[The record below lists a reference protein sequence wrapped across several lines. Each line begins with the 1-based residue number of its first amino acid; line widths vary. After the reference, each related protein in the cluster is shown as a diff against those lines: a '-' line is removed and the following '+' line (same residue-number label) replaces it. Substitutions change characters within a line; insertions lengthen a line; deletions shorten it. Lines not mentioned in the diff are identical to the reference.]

1 MPLLTRSDIARM
13 AADGHHDQVSIYL
26 PTHPVGVDAAQDPIR
41 FRNLLDC
48 AEEALEAHGA
58 SSARVSRI
66 LGPARPLLG
75 DPWFWQHQADGL
87 AVFLADGAIETYR
100 LPLRFDEL
108 VVVGDRRHVKP
119 LLPLLETDGRFHIL
133 ALSQASVR
141 LFEATRDAIREV
153 DLEDVP
159 DSLRDVVGYDFE
171 QRTLQFHTGTGGGRG
186 MRSAMFH
193 GHGQVQDSRKAE
205 IGRFLRAVDEG
216 IVGLL
221 GPDPAPLV
229 LAGVGYVTAMYR
241 DLSRHPDIVAATI
254 ESNPDR
260 LDARELHALAVGIV
274 EPRFAERL
282 ERVLE
287 RYREAAGTG
296 RATAD
301 LETALAAAEDGRIA
315 ALVVATGVRRW
326 GRWDPQAR
334 SAELHDARRPGDRD
348 LLDAAAVAALGTG
361 AVIHACPAERVPGT
375 QGIAAIMR
383 Y

>member
-1 MPLLTRSDIARM
+1 
-13 AADGHHDQVSIYL
+13 
-26 PTHPVGVDAAQDPIR
+26 VDAAQDPIR

-58 SSARVSRI
+58 SSAKVSRI

-119 LLPLLETDGRFHIL
+119 LLPLLETDGRFHVL

-141 LFEATRDAIREV
+141 LFEATRDSIREI

-159 DSLRDVVGYDFE
+159 ESLRDVVGYDFE

-186 MRSAMFH
+186 MRSVIFH
-193 GHGQVQDSRKAE
+193 GHGQVQDARKAE
-205 IGRFLRAVDEG
+205 IARFLRAVDDG
-216 IVGLL
+216 IVELL
-221 GPDPAPLV
+221 GREPAPLV

-241 DLSRHPDIVAATI
+241 DLSQHPDIVGDSI
-254 ESNPDR
+254 DGNPDR
-260 LDARELHALAVGIV
+260 LDARELHALALAMV

-282 ERVLE
+282 ERVLR
-287 RYREAAGTG
+287 RYAEVAGTG
-296 RATAD
+296 RATDD
-301 LETALAAAEDGRIA
+301 LQAVLAAAEDGRVA
-315 ALVVATGVRRW
+315 ALVVATGIRHW
-326 GRWDPQAR
+326 GRWDPETR
-334 SAELHDARRPGDRD
+334 TAEVHDARRPGDRD

-361 AVIHACPAERVPGT
+361 AAIHACPAERVPGM
-375 QGIAAIMR
+375 QGIAAILR